1 MIKTASNKTMLDL
14 IIFLSTLDKKK
25 YDYQVEQNDSDWLVI
40 EIDNHWSG
48 DEFCTL
54 NIDLKNHKYSIS
66 IENMEAFCEYCEFD
80 EENITL
86 LLKVRK
92 LAKDLLKAIKE

>member
-1 MIKTASNKTMLDL
+1 MLDL
-14 IIFLSTLDKKK
+14 ISFLSTLDKKK
-25 YDYQVEQNDSDWLVI
+25 YDYQIEQNDSKWLVI
-40 EIDNHWSG
+40 GIDNHWGG

-54 NIDLKNHKYSIS
+54 NIDLKKHKYSIS
-66 IENMEAFCEYCEFD
+66 IKNMEAFCEHREFD

>member
-1 MIKTASNKTMLDL
+1 MVSNKTMLGL
-14 IIFLSTLDKKK
+14 IIFLSTLDKEK
-25 YDYQVEQNDSDWLVI
+25 YDYQVVQNDSDWLVI
-40 EIDNHWSG
+40 EIDNHWGG

-54 NIDLKNHKYSIS
+54 NIDLKKHKYSIL
-66 IENMEAFCEYCEFD
+66 IKNMEAFCEHREFD

-92 LAKDLLKAIKE
+92 LAKDLLKTIKE

>member
-1 MIKTASNKTMLDL
+1 
-14 IIFLSTLDKKK
+14 
-25 YDYQVEQNDSDWLVI
+25 
-40 EIDNHWSG
+40 
-48 DEFCTL
+48 
-54 NIDLKNHKYSIS
+54 
-66 IENMEAFCEYCEFD
+66 MEAFCEHREFD

>member
-1 MIKTASNKTMLDL
+1 MLDL

-25 YDYQVEQNDSDWLVI
+25 YDYQVEQNYSDWLVI

>member
-1 MIKTASNKTMLDL
+1 MVNNRTMLDL

-25 YDYQVEQNDSDWLVI
+25 YDYQVKQNDSDRLVI
-40 EIDNHWSG
+40 EIDNYG
-48 DEFCTL
+48 GNDEFCTL
-54 NIDLKNHKYSIS
+54 SIDIKNHKYSIV
-66 IENMEAFCEYCEFD
+66 IENMEAFCEHREFD

>member
-1 MIKTASNKTMLDL
+1 MLDL

-25 YDYQVEQNDSDWLVI
+25 YDYKIEQNDSDRLII

-54 NIDLKNHKYSIS
+54 NINLKKHKYSIL
-66 IENMEAFCEYCEFD
+66 IKNMEAFCEHREFD

-92 LAKDLLKAIKE
+92 LAKGLLKVIKE

>member
-1 MIKTASNKTMLDL
+1 MVSNKTMLDL

-25 YDYQVEQNDSDWLVI
+25 YDYQVEQNDSDRLVI
-40 EIDNHWSG
+40 EIDNHWG
-48 DEFCTL
+48 GNEFCTL
-54 NIDLKNHKYSIS
+54 NIDLKKHKYSIL
-66 IENMEAFCEYCEFD
+66 IKNMEAFCEHREFD

-92 LAKDLLKAIKE
+92 LAKDLLKTIKE

>member
-1 MIKTASNKTMLDL
+1 MLDL
-14 IIFLSTLDKKK
+14 IIFLSTLDEKN
-25 YDYQVEQNDSDWLVI
+25 YDYKIEQNDSDWLVI
-40 EIDNHWSG
+40 EIDNHWND

-54 NIDLKNHKYSIS
+54 NIDLKNHKYSIL
-66 IENMEAFCEYCEFD
+66 IENMEAFCEYREFG

>member
-1 MIKTASNKTMLDL
+1 MVNNKTMLDL
-14 IIFLSTLDKKK
+14 IIFLSTLDEKN
-25 YDYQVEQNDSDWLVI
+25 YDYKIEQNDSDWLVI
-40 EIDNHWSG
+40 EIDNHWNG

-54 NIDLKNHKYSIS
+54 NIDLKNHKYSIL
-66 IENMEAFCEYCEFD
+66 IENMEAFCEYREFD

>member
-1 MIKTASNKTMLDL
+1 MVNNRTMLDL
-14 IIFLSTLDKKK
+14 IIFLSTLDEKN
-25 YDYQVEQNDSDWLVI
+25 YDYKIKQNDSDWLVI
-40 EIDNHWSG
+40 EIDNHWGG

-66 IENMEAFCEYCEFD
+66 IKNMEAFCEYREFD